1 MFTCHRKTIQAVA
14 FFLLLA
20 APALG
25 GTAILPLQ
33 DLLGTYAY
41 DILGTVPP
49 PYYKSATVQTGY
61 GLSDV
66 TKVHLVL
73 EGTSSPAIVRG
84 DGVLRENEVAV
95 TYTGLSIL
103 AQICYDNYLDF
114 PDLAP
119 GGFAYV
125 SYDFNAPYDT
135 HRPIPGP
142 PGPDYFS
149 ATIEM
154 SLCPTNPTWG
164 PPAFI
169 VPPAE
174 GTVVRWYDGLILVE
188 PATATVTNAYLV
200 LEGPT
205 LPEPATLSLLAL
217 GGLLALRRKARR

>member
-1 MFTCHRKTIQAVA
+1 MLICQRQAIQAIA
-14 FFLLLA
+14 SFLLLS

-25 GTAILPLQ
+25 GTVTVSLQ
-33 DLLGTYAY
+33 DLLGTYTY
-41 DILGTVPP
+41 DTLGTVPP
-49 PYYKSATVQTGY
+49 PYYTSATVHTGY
-61 GLSDV
+61 GLADATRV
-66 TKVHLVL
+66 RLML
-73 EGTSSPAIVRG
+73 EGSSSPAIVRG
-84 DGVLRENEVAV
+84 DGVLREDQAV
-95 TYTGLSIL
+95 VTNARFSISS
-103 AQICYDNYLDF
+103 QIGYDGYLEG
-114 PDLAP
+114 PTLAP
-119 GGFAYV
+119 GAFAFVGIWY
-125 SYDFNAPYDT
+125 YGPYDD

-149 ATIEM
+149 AIIEM
-154 SLCPTNPTWG
+154 SLCPTNPIWG

-217 GGLLALRRKARR
+217 GGLLALRRRARR

>member
-1 MFTCHRKTIQAVA
+1 MFNCHRKTLQAIA
-14 FFLLLA
+14 FFLLLS
-20 APALG
+20 APAIG
-25 GTAILPLQ
+25 GTAVLPLQ

-41 DILGTVPP
+41 DTLGTVPP
-49 PYYKSATVQTGY
+49 PYYKSATIQTGY
-61 GLSDV
+61 GLADV
-66 TKVHLVL
+66 TKARLVL

-84 DGVLRENEVAV
+84 DGVLRESQEVV
-95 TYTGLSIL
+95 TDTGLSIVS
-103 AQICYDNYLDF
+103 QIGYDIYLDF
-114 PDLAP
+114 PDLSP

-154 SLCPTNPTWG
+154 SLCPTTSPWG
-164 PPAFI
+164 PPAFF

-174 GTVVRWYDGLILVE
+174 GTVWPWYYGLVLVE

-217 GGLLALRRKARR
+217 GGLLALRRRARR